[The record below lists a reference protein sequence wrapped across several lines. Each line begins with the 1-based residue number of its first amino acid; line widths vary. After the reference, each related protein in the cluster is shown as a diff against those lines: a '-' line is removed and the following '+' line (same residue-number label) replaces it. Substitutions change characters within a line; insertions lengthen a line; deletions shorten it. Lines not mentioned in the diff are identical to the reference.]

1 MTRKPQKNT
10 YFKARIKESVAIWL
24 NLAME
29 KNLGTPSRVN
39 SRFLYEKVLLSFK
52 YINQPRV
59 SVLSA

>member
-1 MTRKPQKNT
+1 MTRKPRKNT

-24 NLAME
+24 NLARG
-29 KNLGTPSRVN
+29 KNLGTRVN
-39 SRFLYEKVLLSFK
+39 SSFLYEKVLLSFK